1 MNRKERRLAKMIG
14 AHWVARRPDGVLEV
28 CFGGEACGCVP
39 GSEDRRRARAQ
50 RTAVPERATDSPP
63 EEARQAVRR
72 RQPRG

>member
-1 MNRKERRLAKMIG
+1 MNRKERRLARMIG
-14 AHWVARRPDGVLEV
+14 AHWLTLRSDGVLEV

-39 GSEDRRRARAQ
+39 GSEDRRRACAQ
-50 RTAVPERATDSPP
+50 RTAVPERTTDSPP